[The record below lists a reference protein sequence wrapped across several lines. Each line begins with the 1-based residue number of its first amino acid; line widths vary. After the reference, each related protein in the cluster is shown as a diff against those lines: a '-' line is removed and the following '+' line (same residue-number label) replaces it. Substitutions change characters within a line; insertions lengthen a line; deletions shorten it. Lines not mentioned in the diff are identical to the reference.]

1 MKNHFAALQWVIC
14 TYQAYWYYN
23 VTTITFAKLC
33 KASPRHVLSHARVA
47 RRRDSTKVYECFLAY
62 DLLYIDAWLT
72 KVWLTI
78 SMSCWPIGYMEAP
91 LQIQQKPIKIHNII
105 SATDT
110 KVPNA
115 IFQDLR
121 WIVDE
126 ALQQM
131 TFKKRD
137 FAKMSFDHL
146 IRPQNL
152 HVLESWSIASRFQHQ
167 KNSSDS

>member
-1 MKNHFAALQWVIC
+1 MA
-14 TYQAYWYYN
+14 
-23 VTTITFAKLC
+23 
-33 KASPRHVLSHARVA
+33 
-47 RRRDSTKVYECFLAY
+47 
-62 DLLYIDAWLT
+62 
-72 KVWLTI
+72 
-78 SMSCWPIGYMEAP
+78 AP

-105 SATDT
+105 SDTDA

-146 IRPQNL
+146 IR
-152 HVLESWSIASRFQHQ
+152 LEYCQSLPTP
-167 KNSSDS
+167 KK